1 MSEVLNV
8 DQAVIALANI
18 REEKKQLAKRE
29 TELVYFLTEQLGVEA
44 ESGSKTTNLN
54 SGVKVAVT
62 KPITYS
68 VANDEYQAAAWS
80 SSVPTAIH
88 QKYLTWKA
96 TLTVKEFKSLQ
107 SAVDTEIAMGQKD
120 TANQQILR
128 GLEELVTTKNGKPQ
142 VKLTM
147 PKE

>member
-1 MSEVLNV
+1 MSETLTI
-8 DQAVIALANI
+8 DHAVITLANI
-18 REEKKQLAKRE
+18 REEKKRLAKQE
-29 TELVYFLTEQLGVEA
+29 SELVHFLADQLGVDAEA
-44 ESGSKTTNLN
+44 GSKTTNLS

-62 KPITYS
+62 KPVSYA

-80 SSVPTAIH
+80 SSVPAAVH

-107 SAVDTEIAMGQKD
+107 SAVDTEIAMGEKD
-120 TANQQILR
+120 TANQKILR
-128 GLEELVTTKNGKPQ
+128 GLEDLITTKNGKPQ

-147 PKE
+147 PE